1 MTAQRELL
9 DSVRE
14 ICSLPSF
21 KALADRLNVPR
32 QNVHQWLTDERPIP
46 DERIA
51 QLCAMAHIDAPR
63 WLARIHAE
71 RAESA
76 VERRAWL
83 SILERLR
90 PAAAVAGLAMTLLL
104 SVGAGHA
111 SDAQGVGIMRSRRL
125 IARLARALHA
135 RRSLTITEAP
145 HGPSAMLA

>member
-14 ICSLPSF
+14 TCSLPSF

-51 QLCAMAHIDAPR
+51 QLCAMAHIDAPT

-90 PAAAVAGLAMTLLL
+90 PAAAVAGLAVALLAAWMPNTGL
-104 SVGAGHA
+104 AKPLCDRAISSAMP
-111 SDAQGVGIMRSRRL
+111 IMFRRL
-125 IARLARALHA
+125 RRWLRGLRASTPQRLV
-135 RRSLTITEAP
+135 
-145 HGPSAMLA
+145 LA